1 MTRSKSK
8 LSPSFAWLLLLALAA
23 SQPALALQVVDAR
36 DGETVL
42 AKVSRKEVTRISVDR
57 GRIRKVTGNAG
68 EFVLEKDDEK
78 GQVFIRPV
86 SPDST
91 KPINLFVSTERSTIG
106 LLLQPVDIPS
116 DAIVIRE
123 ARDAT
128 VEPSRIERSGGA
140 LRNSDVLLQ
149 KRFAHDLDDLIAQAR
164 RAGGLQS
171 PVRRDN
177 PPPPDLPSFLDT
189 VDGEVD
195 RTPIRALMRGSMF
208 RCSRRASCS
217 AFAALGLLS
226 AMTLVL
232 GSGQLNVDAAARA
245 PGRAARPRR

>member
-42 AKVSRKEVTRISVDR
+42 AKVSRKEVTRISVER

-106 LLLQPVDIPS
+106 LLLQPVDTPS

-123 ARDAT
+123 ARDAAT
-128 VEPSRIERSGGA
+128 GPARIERSGRHVRTMKNLLLAMAEDALPDDMEVREPGRELTLWPGA
-140 LRNSDVLLQ
+140 LTLQ
-149 KRFAHDLDDLIAQAR
+149 RQW
-164 RAGGLQS
+164 
-171 PVRRDN
+171 
-177 PPPPDLPSFLDT
+177 
-189 VDGEVD
+189 
-195 RTPIRALMRGSMF
+195 
-208 RCSRRASCS
+208 
-217 AFAALGLLS
+217 
-226 AMTLVL
+226 L
-232 GSGQLNVDAAARA
+232 GSGVVGEKYQLVNTGASALDLAERDLFKRGVMAVSVEQAACARA
-245 PGRAARPRR
+245 RPPSSS

>member
-42 AKVSRKEVTRISVDR
+42 AKVSRKEVTRISVER

-106 LLLQPVDIPS
+106 LLLQPVDTPS
-116 DAIVIRE
+116 DAIVI
-123 ARDAT
+123 
-128 VEPSRIERSGGA
+128 P
-140 LRNSDVLLQ
+140 
-149 KRFAHDLDDLIAQAR
+149 
-164 RAGGLQS
+164 
-171 PVRRDN
+171 
-177 PPPPDLPSFLDT
+177 
-189 VDGEVD
+189 
-195 RTPIRALMRGSMF
+195 
-208 RCSRRASCS
+208 
-217 AFAALGLLS
+217 
-226 AMTLVL
+226 
-232 GSGQLNVDAAARA
+232 
-245 PGRAARPRR
+245 